1 MEELDNMDFDS
12 IVLGLTVIFIGL
24 GGSYAAYS
32 VGEYPIWVVMSAFFM
47 VLTVGIAWYMNE

>member
-1 MEELDNMDFDS
+1 MDFDS